1 MLLMDAACATLHILA
16 MPSLPIVHAPA
27 YDAAFAPGHRFPMGK
42 YTRLAQL
49 LAEQGYGDFDGF
61 HRPGPASAEW
71 LALAHDRQYVDQVI
85 ASRVPRL
92 IEREIGFDVDERVSL
107 RARLATAGTVMA
119 ARLALDHGIACNTA
133 GGSHHAR
140 RAQGAGFCTFND
152 VAVAAHLLLADG
164 EVERVLVIDLDV
176 HQGDGTAE
184 ICDGN
189 PAIRTV
195 SMHAEKN
202 YPARKKLSVI
212 DVALPDGTADDA
224 YLEMLD
230 WLLPQTI
237 EGFNPD
243 LVFYNAGVDPH
254 RDDRLGRLDLSDNG
268 LLKRDR
274 RVFSWCRRLGIPVAS
289 VLGGGYSHDIDALS
303 RRHLLTFQ
311 AAAES
316 L

>member
-1 MLLMDAACATLHILA
+1 
-16 MPSLPIVHAPA
+16 MPSLPIIHAPA

-49 LAEQGYGDFDGF
+49 LVEQGYGDLDGF
-61 HRPGPASAEW
+61 HRPGPAPAEW
-71 LALAHDRQYVDQVI
+71 LALAHDRLYVDQVI
-85 ASRVPRL
+85 ASRVPKL

-164 EVERVLVIDLDV
+164 EVERVLVVDLDV

-184 ICDGN
+184 ICERN
-189 PAIRTV
+189 SRIRTV

-202 YPARKKLSVI
+202 YPARKKVSDI

-237 EGFNPD
+237 EGFKPD
-243 LVFYNAGVDPH
+243 LVFYNAGIDPH
-254 RDDRLGRLDLSDNG
+254 RDDRLGRLDLSDDG

-274 RVFSWCRRLGIPVAS
+274 RIFSWFRRLGIPVAS